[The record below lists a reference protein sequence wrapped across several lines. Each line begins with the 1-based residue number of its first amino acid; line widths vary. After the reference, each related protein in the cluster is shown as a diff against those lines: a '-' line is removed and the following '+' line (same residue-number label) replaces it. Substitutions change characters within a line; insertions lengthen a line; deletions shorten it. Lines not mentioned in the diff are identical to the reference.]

1 MFTRAVTEL
10 AEGQKSSE
18 KEQLRQRERWV
29 PILTKGK
36 LHIEP
41 LPDDFPGETPA
52 GAAIMVARVRA
63 ALNVRFQSSSA
74 PRVLFTDRGNGFFNA
89 GTGAITDGYRSA
101 LREHKLRS
109 FFKDNAAVQPGELQ
123 EIMLHETAVAWMR
136 QRLVKTRPKQAWTET
151 LEDYRSRLKTCA
163 AYINEHYNVD
173 GLCRDLPTRLLELEE
188 ASGDRLRK

>member
-1 MFTRAVTEL
+1 M
-10 AEGQKSSE
+10 
-18 KEQLRQRERWV
+18 

-41 LPDDFPGETPA
+41 LPDDFPGETEA

-63 ALNVRFQSSSA
+63 ALNIRFQGSTA
-74 PRVLFTDRGNGFFNA
+74 PRVLFTDRGNGFFNS
-89 GTGAITDGYRSA
+89 GTGAVTNGYRDA
-101 LREHKLRS
+101 LKNHNLRS

-136 QRLVKTRPKQAWTET
+136 QRLTKTRPKQAWAES

-163 AYINEHYNVD
+163 AYINETYNVE
-173 GLCRDLPTRLLELEE
+173 GLCRDLLTRLHDLEE
-188 ASGDRLRK
+188 AEGDRIRK